1 MLRFRALASSLRRAA
16 ARPAG
21 MARLASDAP
30 QDFDVAEKA
39 KVFSEFFDAGKPMWA
54 RMHELAAR
62 QMPAPTKILDLG
74 CGPGEPA
81 CHFAARYAGVPT
93 IASDLAPNMVALAE
107 RRVAAKGLANVE
119 CMVLDMEDLSPI
131 ADASVDLVTAQMAY
145 MFVPDKPRALAEAMR
160 VLAPGGLLVANVW
173 VDFDLIP
180 LAGGMMRAV
189 AGPPK
194 APPPPNPNSPLS
206 LADARFWDGLLADAG
221 FEFTDD
227 HNFQEAVYFDLG
239 NDEQSFK
246 VAALPIWDTLAEMEA
261 SGSMP
266 DAWAKAQSAFPEAA
280 KPFIDDSG
288 NISLKAEFRISV
300 ARKPA
305 A

>member
-1 MLRFRALASSLRRAA
+1 MSAEPVDAA
-16 ARPAG
+16 TAKEMVDSGAQILDVRIDG
-21 MARLASDAP
+21 EARLDGIIAGAEVLPSHTWEHGFFLPRDE
-30 QDFDVAEKA
+30 FVAE
-39 KVFSEFFDAGKPMWA
+39 
-54 RMHELAAR
+54 
-62 QMPAPTKILDLG
+62 
-74 CGPGEPA
+74 
-81 CHFAARYAGVPT
+81 
-93 IASDLAPNMVALAE
+93 
-107 RRVAAKGLANVE
+107 VAAQFSK
-119 CMVLDMEDLSPI
+119 
-131 ADASVDLVTAQMAY
+131 
-145 MFVPDKPRALAEAMR
+145 AE
-160 VLAPGGLLVANVW
+160 PLLVCCA
-173 VDFDLIP
+173 D
-180 LAGGMMRAV
+180 GMRSKSA
-189 AGPPK
+189 
-194 APPPPNPNSPLS
+194 STQ
-206 LADARFWDGLLADAG
+206 LADAG

>member
-1 MLRFRALASSLRRAA
+1 MSGAVFINGRAGYNIPDTSTQNWESGIAA
-16 ARPAG
+16 TWTRCLFYRNFGAVNSGA
-21 MARLASDAP
+21 
-30 QDFDVAEKA
+30 
-39 KVFSEFFDAGKPMWA
+39 
-54 RMHELAAR
+54 
-62 QMPAPTKILDLG
+62 
-74 CGPGEPA
+74 
-81 CHFAARYAGVPT
+81 
-93 IASDLAPNMVALAE
+93 
-107 RRVAAKGLANVE
+107 
-119 CMVLDMEDLSPI
+119 
-131 ADASVDLVTAQMAY
+131 
-145 MFVPDKPRALAEAMR
+145 
-160 VLAPGGLLVANVW
+160 LLVANVW